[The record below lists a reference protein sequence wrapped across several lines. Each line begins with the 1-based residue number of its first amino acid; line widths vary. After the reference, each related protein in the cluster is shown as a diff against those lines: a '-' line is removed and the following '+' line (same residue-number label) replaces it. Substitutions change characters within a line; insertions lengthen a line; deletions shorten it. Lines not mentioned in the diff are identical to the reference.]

1 MSPLRKLSSLVPFST
16 STYLRPSAERG
27 RIRSVESRG
36 RSPCSFSSSSVS
48 SAPVEPSSSRTGRM
62 SVTTP
67 MREPPERTS
76 LPLTR
81 LAPLATRTL
90 TVVVGTNGRPLLAL

>member
-1 MSPLRKLSSLVPFST
+1 
-16 STYLRPSAERG
+16 
-27 RIRSVESRG
+27 
-36 RSPCSFSSSSVS
+36 
-48 SAPVEPSSSRTGRM
+48 M

-67 MREPPERTS
+67 TREPPERTS

-81 LAPLATRTL
+81 FAPLETRTF